1 MTDAVPAQ
9 ARVVVIGGG
18 IAGCSVAYHLA
29 KLATAWDEEA
39 PDENTSYYVS
49 KLRELY
55 EKFRPLIERDGLV
68 PVIADADPEPP
79 RQGEL
84 FESF

>member
-1 MTDAVPAQ
+1 VSYYVTGDELGVKVNEA
-9 ARVVVIGGG
+9 
-18 IAGCSVAYHLA
+18 A
-29 KLATAWDEEA
+29 KLATAWDERA
-39 PDENTSYYVS
+39 PDENTPYYVS

-68 PVIADADPEPP
+68 PVTPDADPEPP

-84 FESF
+84 FEF

>member
-1 MTDAVPAQ
+1 
-9 ARVVVIGGG
+9 
-18 IAGCSVAYHLA
+18 
-29 KLATAWDEEA
+29 
-39 PDENTSYYVS
+39 VS

-68 PVIADADPEPP
+68 PVTADADPEPP

-84 FESF
+84 FELL

>member
-1 MTDAVPAQ
+1 VTGDEL
-9 ARVVVIGGG
+9 
-18 IAGCSVAYHLA
+18 SVKVNEAA
-29 KLATAWDEEA
+29 KLATAWDERS
-39 PDENTSYYVS
+39 PDENTSYYVG

-68 PVIADADPEPP
+68 PVTPDADPEPP

-84 FESF
+84 FELF